1 MYDEPGRDGLQQNWL
16 SLEHQH
22 PLRHRTPVLVVQCR
36 RARRIE
42 A

>member
-1 MYDEPGRDGLQQNWL
+1 MYDEPGRDGLQQNRVIV
-16 SLEHQH
+16 ERQH
-22 PLRHRTPVLVVQCR
+22 SLRHRTPVLAVQCR